1 MYNKHVFKNN
11 LKAHLTERHK
21 EFSPILI
28 DLDFRHK
35 PNNTA
40 RRYDNDF
47 VNKFIK
53 IYCKEVQK
61 LIGDVIDDDKL
72 VAYILEKNT
81 PVLQQTKNILKRWN
95 SYHLSVHCNNT

>member
-21 EFSPILI
+21 EVSPILI

-72 VAYILEKNT
+72 VAYILEKIHLFYNK
-81 PVLQQTKNILKRWN
+81 QKYIKRWN